1 MVSPRGTKPGQLTV
15 DTTKKVTNMSSTS
28 SQKHV
33 VVIGGGILGA
43 STAIHLAN
51 GGAKVKLVTAGTL
64 ANGASGRSIAWLNS
78 SGARSAEYHY
88 LRLLAID
95 RYRTW
100 SAHHPESRGYIQF
113 DGAMKWAAPGKTFRD
128 TYAAERS
135 RGYES
140 LWVERANVTAIAPDV
155 NAEAVAEEG
164 AIFNP
169 GEGWV
174 NMPDFIP
181 ALITEAMAKGA
192 EVIENAGDVR
202 VNVQDGASVGV
213 ILGNGTQVSAD
224 EVVLATGGDVP
235 AQLAAL
241 GVTVPDRTPAAFV
254 LITDPVDIEVKTV
267 LNTPR
272 VAVRPTPD
280 GRLVLDSDWAE
291 QTVVIED
298 DGSFSVPQE
307 SVQGLLDEASKV
319 LAGNPRLTA
328 HHVGAGLKPIPGDG
342 LPVVG
347 PIPGV
352 PGLYTIFS
360 HSGATLGLIL
370 GELLA
375 EEILTRTP
383 SPILKSF
390 RPDRFGSPDAAP
402 EAVGTGAWEPVKQ

>member
-1 MVSPRGTKPGQLTV
+1 
-15 DTTKKVTNMSSTS
+15 MSSTS
-28 SQKHV
+28 PKKHV
-33 VVIGGGILGA
+33 IVIGGGIFGA
-43 STAIHLAN
+43 STALHLAR
-51 GGAKVKLVTAGTL
+51 GGAQVTLVTAGSL

-100 SAHHPESRGYIQF
+100 TAHHPESRHYIQF
-113 DGAMKWAAPGKTFRD
+113 NGAMKWAAPGKTFRD
-128 TYAAERS
+128 TYAFERHH
-135 RGYES
+135 GYES
-140 LWVERANVTAIAPDV
+140 VWVEQADVAAVAPDV

-181 ALITEAMAKGA
+181 VLVAEAVATGA
-192 EVIENAGDVR
+192 DVISEAGDVR
-202 VNVQDGASVGV
+202 VDVQDGIAVGV
-213 ILGNGTQVSAD
+213 ILGSGTRLFAD

-241 GVTVPDRTPAAFV
+241 GVTVPDRTTAAFV
-254 LITDPVDIEVKTV
+254 LLTDPVDVEVKTV

-291 QTVVIED
+291 QTVLVED
-298 DGSFSVPQE
+298 DGSFTVPRE
-307 SVQGLLDEASKV
+307 SVQGLLEEASKV

-328 HHVGAGLKPIPGDG
+328 HHVAAGLKPIPGDG

-347 PIPGV
+347 SIPGI
-352 PGLYTIFS
+352 PGLYTVFS

-375 EEILTRTP
+375 EEILTGTP
-383 SPILKSF
+383 SPVLESF
-390 RPDRFGSPDAAP
+390 RPDRFGSNDPAH
-402 EAVGTGAWEPVKQ
+402 EALGTGAWEPVRQ